1 MTNKIVTGLLFFCLC
16 VTFPAHARQ
25 ETPAKPLTEE
35 QQKILKDIE
44 TYFNGI
50 KTIKSRFYQTSNNG
64 ASAEGSFYVLKPN
77 RMRLEYAPPMPI
89 EVIADGYYLIFH
101 DKKLEQ
107 VTYLDLEDNPASLIL
122 KENFSFAK
130 EDLTVTDISKE
141 PGYINIS
148 LIKNSQPTAGK
159 ITLVFKDKPLT
170 LRQWQVTDAQQIVT
184 LVTLDNVEFNIP
196 VDEKMFKFKDPKK
209 DARPG
214 DMPRRNR

>member
-1 MTNKIVTGLLFFCLC
+1 MKNKIVTGLLFFCLC
-16 VTFPAHARQ
+16 AVFPAQARQ
-25 ETPAKPLTEE
+25 ETKTKPLNEE
-35 QQKILKDIE
+35 QQKVLKDIE

-50 KTIKSRFYQTSNNG
+50 KTIKSKFYQTSNNG

-77 RMRLEYAPPMPI
+77 KMRLEYAPPMPI

-107 VTYLDLEDNPASLIL
+107 VTYLDLEDNPASIIL
-122 KENFSFAK
+122 KDNFSFAK
-130 EDLTVTDISKE
+130 EDLTVTDVSKE

-148 LIKNSQPTAGK
+148 LVKNSQPAAGQL
-159 ITLVFKDKPLT
+159 TLVFKDKPLT
-170 LRQWQVTDAQQIVT
+170 LKQWQVIDAQQIVT
-184 LVTLDNVEFNIP
+184 LVTLDNAEFNMP

-209 DARPG
+209 NVRPG